1 MNEMRIMSQP
11 QSYAPTNT
19 TSFTLTSYHEEV
31 SRQSLFDT
39 PRHKDVYNS
48 FAEVYSILTV
58 LEAVENAYIKD
69 YITDKEKYTSTTL
82 RLLNQYQIIKNGFQD
97 QDKWPVIQQILEI
110 DDLSQFLDKLI
121 KKFDLIVP
129 LAQKRITSGIPVTI
143 EQYHHNNDVSGR
155 SAAVKAE
162 QQSTLA
168 SPAPPSNV
176 RLIAETTSNFITCMD
191 ALKLNYRTKDQ
202 LHPLLTELVVNLN
215 ELVEDDSQFEFSG
228 RSKLVNWLIKLNNL
242 DDSLSNEEIEL
253 FLNDLNEA
261 YNKFYETLQ

>member
-31 SRQSLFDT
+31 SRSSLFTT

-48 FAEVYSILTV
+48 FAEVYSILSV
-58 LEAVENAYIKD
+58 LESVENAYIKD

-82 RLLNQYQIIKNGFQD
+82 RLLNQYQIIVNGFKEH
-97 QDKWPVIQQILEI
+97 DKWPILQQTLEI
-110 DDLSQFLDKLI
+110 GDLANFLEKFVM
-121 KKFDLIVP
+121 KFDLVVP
-129 LAQKRITSGIPVTI
+129 LAIKRINSGIPVTI
-143 EQYHHNNDVSGR
+143 EQYHHEIPSR
-155 SAAVKAE
+155 AIE
-162 QQSTLA
+162 QSNLA
-168 SPAPPSNV
+168 SPAPAANV

-202 LHPLLTELVVNLN
+202 LHPLLSELVVNLN

-242 DDSLSNEEIEL
+242 EDSLTNEEIEE
-253 FLNDLNEA
+253 FLNDLNDA